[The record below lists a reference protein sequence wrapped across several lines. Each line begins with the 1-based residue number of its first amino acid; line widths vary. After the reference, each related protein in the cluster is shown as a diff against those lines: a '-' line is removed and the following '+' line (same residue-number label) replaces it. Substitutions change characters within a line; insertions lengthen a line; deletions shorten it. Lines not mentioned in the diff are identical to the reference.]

1 MQVLLKLG
9 AVAFFAP
16 GFVPLGIL
24 LALAGGAV
32 GQIYMKAQLS
42 VKREMSVA
50 KAPVLGHFG
59 ATMAGLGEFLSCIT
73 ELNNAHTQSNSVR
86 SRIRCAGQI

>member
-1 MQVLLKLG
+1 MDGPISDWLSGLLDTGMQMLLKLG
-9 AVAFFAP
+9 AVIYFAP
-16 GFVPLGIL
+16 GFLLPGVF
-24 LALAGGAV
+24 LALSGGAI

-59 ATMAGLGEFLSCIT
+59 AAIASLG
-73 ELNNAHTQSNSVR
+73 
-86 SRIRCAGQI
+86 